1 MPPAVKRP
9 VRTKRKSLDTTIVVP
24 AIEIV
29 QGRGRKVFAF
39 PVDGKLLPR
48 FASVTRIA
56 RTESEGVTGYQRPEV
71 LSHISQIR
79 KYLES
84 DDPMLPNA
92 IVVAF
97 DRSVSFK
104 PVSLTASAEHGR
116 LGALHIPL
124 PPEGGATP
132 GLIVDGQQRSAA
144 LREAQVKRFPVF
156 VVGFIAEDEA
166 EQREQFLLVNSTKPL
181 PKGLLYELLPSIDA
195 PLPEAL
201 ARRRFPAALLER
213 LNHDANSPFYGL
225 ISTPTAPK
233 GVVKDNSVLRMLENS
248 LTDGALFRYRRAHS
262 DGGDIET
269 MLRILKTFWHA
280 VSETFAAAWGLP
292 PKKSRLMHGAGIISL
307 GFVMDA
313 ITDRHRTVSVPTG
326 NQFRKDLALI
336 ADDCRWTDGY
346 WDFGAGNHVKWC
358 ELQNTSR
365 HIQLVTD
372 YVLARYRTALLDA
385 RRR

>member
-1 MPPAVKRP
+1 MPPAVNRSL
-9 VRTKRKSLDTTIVVP
+9 RTNRKALDATIVVP

-71 LSHISQIR
+71 LSHITQIR

-97 DRSVSFK
+97 DRSVRFK
-104 PVSLTASAEHGR
+104 PVQSAVSAKHGR

-124 PPEGGATP
+124 PAEGEPTP

-144 LREAQVKRFPVF
+144 LRDAELKCFPVF

-181 PKGLLYELLPSIDA
+181 PRGLLYELLPSINS

-201 ARRRFPAALLER
+201 ARRRFPATLLER
-213 LNHDANSPFYGL
+213 LNHDSDSPFHGM

-233 GVVKDNSVLRMLENS
+233 GVIKDNSLLRMLENS
-248 LTDGALFRYRRAHS
+248 LTDGALFRFRTSTGAS
-262 DGGDIET
+262 ADTEA
-269 MLRILKTFWHA
+269 MLDVLKHFWQGVHQ
-280 VSETFAAAWGLP
+280 VFPQAWGVP
-292 PKKSRLMHGAGIISL
+292 PKRSRLMHGAGIVSL
-307 GFVMDA
+307 GFLMDA
-313 ITDRHRTVSVPTG
+313 IADAHRRIPVPSVKHFVSA
-326 NQFRKDLALI
+326 LAPI
-336 ADDCRWTDGY
+336 ASDCRWTDGF
-346 WDFGAGNHVKWC
+346 WDFGPGRHIKWC
-358 ELQNTSR
+358 DLQNTAG
-365 HIQLVTD
+365 HIQLLTD
-372 YVLARYRTALLDA
+372 YLLAAYRAS
-385 RRR
+385 RRKGN

>member
-1 MPPAVKRP
+1 MPPATKRP
-9 VRTKRKSLDTTIVVP
+9 LRAKHKFLDTTIVVP

-84 DDPMLPNA
+84 ANPMLPNA

-97 DRSVSFK
+97 DRSVRFK
-104 PVSLTASAEHGR
+104 PVSSTASAQHGR
-116 LGALHIPL
+116 LGSLHIPL
-124 PPEGGATP
+124 PPEGEATP

-144 LREAQVKRFPVF
+144 LREAEVKRFPVF

-201 ARRRFPAALLER
+201 ARRRFPASLLER
-213 LNHDANSPFYGL
+213 LNHDVDSPLRGM

-233 GVVKDNSVLRMLENS
+233 GLVKDNSILRMLENS
-248 LTDGALFRYRRAHS
+248 LTDGALFRFRTSSGA
-262 DGGDIET
+262 DGDIES
-269 MLRILKTFWHA
+269 MLHLLKHYWKA
-280 VSETFAAAWGLP
+280 VREVFPNAWGLP
-292 PKKSRLMHGAGIISL
+292 PKRSRLMHGAGIVSL
-307 GFVMDA
+307 GFLMDA
-313 ITDRHRTVSVPTG
+313 IADHHRRTPIPTVKQFATG
-326 NQFRKDLALI
+326 LHEI
-336 ADDCRWTDGY
+336 ADECRWTDGF
-346 WDFGAGNHVKWC
+346 WDFGVGRHIKWC
-358 ELQNTSR
+358 DLQNATA
-365 HIQLVTD
+365 HIQMLTD
-372 YVLARYRTALLDA
+372 YLLAQYR
-385 RRR
+385 RP